1 MTELV
6 GLLAIGQAIVF
17 LAIAF
22 AWMWAA
28 KSFLDLRM
36 RSVYD
41 GDQEIAESQNL
52 AIALRRSGLYLG
64 VAIGMLGAL
73 SGAGSGF
80 AADVVEMAL
89 EGGAMVVFLFIAQ
102 AITDAV
108 VVPGIKN
115 AEALRDGNVA
125 VGLVE
130 FGVSVA
136 TGLVAYGSFAGE
148 GGGLPSAVV
157 FFALGQLAL
166 IVLAVA
172 YERMTPYHVVEG
184 VRGGNVAAGLMLG
197 GTLLA
202 FGFIL
207 NSSLSGNFVGW
218 TEDLLGFAASAGMGI
233 VLLLLLQWPI
243 DRLFLPGTTLR
254 NEIETSPNPAA
265 VAVAVAVKTALALVI
280 GSVLL

>member
-1 MTELV
+1 
-6 GLLAIGQAIVF
+6 LAIGQAIVF

-41 GDQEIAESQNL
+41 ADREIAQSQNL

-73 SGAGSGF
+73 SGGGSGF

-148 GGGLPSAVV
+148 GGGLLSAVV
-157 FFALGQLAL
+157 FFALGQVAL
-166 IVLAVA
+166 IVLAVV
-172 YERMTPYHVVEG
+172 YERMTPYHVVEE

-197 GTLLA
+197 GMLLA

-280 GSVLL
+280 SAVLL

>member
-1 MTELV
+1 MTEFV
-6 GLLAIGQAIVF
+6 GLLGIGQAIVF

-22 AWMWAA
+22 GWMWAA
-28 KSFLDLRM
+28 KWFLDLRM
-36 RSVYD
+36 RAVYD
-41 GDQEIAESQNL
+41 ADREIAESQNL

-73 SGAGSGF
+73 SGSGASF
-80 AADVVEMAL
+80 GADVVEMVL
-89 EGGAMVVFLFIAQ
+89 EGAAMVVFLFIAQ

-115 AEALRDGNVA
+115 AEAVRDGNVA

-130 FGVSVA
+130 FGVFVA
-136 TGLVAYGSFAGE
+136 TGLVAYGSFTGE
-148 GGGLPSAVV
+148 GGGLPSAIV
-157 FFALGQLAL
+157 FFTLGQLAL
-166 IVLAVA
+166 ILLAVV
-172 YERMTPYHVVEG
+172 YERMTPYHVVEQ

-197 GTLLA
+197 GMLLA

-207 NSSLSGNFVGW
+207 NSSLSGSFVGW

-233 VLLLLLQWPI
+233 VLLLLMQWPI

-280 GSVLL
+280 SAVLL